1 MKTLLLTLTLLI
13 SSTLYSTEWNDTDK
27 TLYRSYLA
35 LQLVD
40 TIQTK
45 NMITCQRNYTCP
57 ELAEANPVLG
67 PYPTTSQLLT
77 TKFVSNMVVY
87 TFLDRYSND
96 RTRRTALY
104 SLILVSTVIVV
115 KNSNNGLSFK
125 VEF

>member
-45 NMITCQRNYTCP
+45 NMITCQRNYTCL
-57 ELAEANPVLG
+57 ELEEANPLLG

-96 RTRRTALY
+96 RTRRASLY
-104 SLILVSTVIVV
+104 TLILISTVVVV